1 MSDILDQRT
10 VNPDSVSPRPTAMR
24 YGLLGGLA
32 MIVLNLVFYLSE
44 MLDLS
49 KASFISLPNLTN
61 YALMIAVVVLA
72 LRYHR
77 DQELGGYL
85 PFTRC
90 LGMGWWLGLTMGI
103 VGAIWAYIFFQF
115 VAPDLV
121 ETIREMQI
129 EQMQDQGLSEEQ
141 IEQSE
146 KYMAMFTSPGAMA
159 ILSIFGNVLMTI
171 IIALFA
177 GLFMKK
183 DPPPNV

>member
-24 YGLLGGLA
+24 YGLIGGLA

-49 KASFISLPNLTN
+49 KVLSPVNLIIFVFMV
-61 YALMIAVVVLA
+61 ALVILA

-115 VAPDLV
+115 IAPDLV